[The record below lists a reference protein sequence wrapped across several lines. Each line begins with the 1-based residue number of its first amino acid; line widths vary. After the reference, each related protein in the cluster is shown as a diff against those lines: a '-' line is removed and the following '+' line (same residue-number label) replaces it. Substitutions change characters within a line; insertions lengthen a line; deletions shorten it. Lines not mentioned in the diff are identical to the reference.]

1 MAKSEDQFELV
12 RFVRAQEPD
21 YERAVAELCAGHKR
35 THWMWYVF
43 PQFDGLGRSPRSVE
57 FAIKS
62 RAEACAYLA
71 HPILGPRL
79 LECCEVIVGLEN
91 GLITE
96 IFSEPDDL
104 KFHSCVTL
112 FAQVSS
118 LTLFQRVL
126 DKFFDG
132 KADERTLQLL
142 SLCNESNK

>member
-1 MAKSEDQFELV
+1 MAESEDQFELV

-21 YERAVAELCAGHKR
+21 YKRAVDELRAGHKR

-43 PQFDGLGRSPRSVE
+43 PQFDGLGVSPRSFK

-62 RAEACAYLA
+62 RAEAIAYLT

-79 LECCEVIVGLEN
+79 LECCEVIVGLEDCSV
-91 GLITE
+91 TE
-96 IFSEPDDL
+96 IFGKPDDL

-118 LTLFQRVL
+118 DPLFKRVL

-142 SLCNESNK
+142 S

>member
-1 MAKSEDQFELV
+1 MAASEDQFELV

-21 YERAVAELCAGHKR
+21 YERAVDELRAGHKR

-43 PQFDGLGRSPRSVE
+43 PQFDGLGVSPRSVK

-62 RAEACAYLA
+62 RAEAIAYLT

-79 LECCEVIVGLEN
+79 LECCEVIVGLEDCSV
-91 GLITE
+91 TE
-96 IFSEPDDL
+96 IFGKPDDL

-112 FAQVSS
+112 FAQVSQDP
-118 LTLFQRVL
+118 LFQSVL

-142 SLCNESNK
+142 S